1 MSTKRFRAA
10 VYVRQSRRAPE
21 GIERGLE
28 RTHSLIAD
36 RGWTLVGDYAD
47 DATSASSARGAGTR
61 WNALLSDIKAGKV
74 EVVVGVDVDRLVRSI
89 QDLAE
94 LIELGV
100 RVVTVDGEIDL
111 TTADGEFRATMLA
124 AIARFEVRRK
134 TERQIRASAQR
145 AAKGQP
151 HGRPR
156 VFGYEVDG
164 VTPHPV
170 EGQIL
175 RDGYAHVLSGGTI
188 RALTRDWNA
197 RGIVTARGN
206 AWNGTEVRRALLR
219 ERNAGILVVR
229 GEVQPE
235 SQIASLVD
243 MATWEA
249 VRAMLKDPTRVQSG
263 PASGERWLS
272 GVLTCTCGERML
284 VATSWSGGVGSPA
297 YACRALRV
305 ASRTGAKREGRHGQ
319 IVASIVEEGVVL
331 EVLAALIADAVR
343 GESGAVP
350 EAADVIA
357 ARKELSRIEEE
368 RRVAQELY
376 MLPGA
381 DRVHLATRVATLGQQ
396 RDAAD
401 AALSEALSQRSAA
414 DVVAAMQEAVRD
426 ILAGAPADDESRG
439 KAIREL
445 WDALPVDTRREVVRS
460 KLDIV
465 VTPGGKGS
473 GHGMRRVAVHPRTRS
488 QARSV

>member
-1 MSTKRFRAA
+1 MSEKVYRTAA
-10 VYVRQSRRAPE
+10 YVRQSRRAPE

-28 RTHSLIAD
+28 RTHKLIAD

-61 WNALLSDIKAGKV
+61 WNALLADIKAGKV

-89 QDLAE
+89 QDLGA

-134 TERQIRASAQR
+134 TERQVRASAQR

-156 VFGYEVDG
+156 VFGYESDG
-164 VTPHPV
+164 ITPHPV
-170 EGQIL
+170 EGPVL
-175 RDGYAHVLSGGTI
+175 RAGYEHVLSGGTI

-197 RGIVTARGN
+197 QGIVTARGN
-206 AWNGTEVRRALLR
+206 AWSGTEVRRALLR
-219 ERNAGILVVR
+219 ERNAGILIVR
-229 GEVQPE
+229 GEAQPE
-235 SQIASLVD
+235 SQILPLID

-249 VRAMLKDPTRVQSG
+249 VRAMLKDQTRVLTG
-263 PASGERWLS
+263 PPSGERWLS
-272 GVLTCTCGERML
+272 GVMTCTCGERML
-284 VATSWSGGVGSPA
+284 VGMSWSRGVGSPA
-297 YACRALRV
+297 YMCRALRV

-343 GESGAVP
+343 GESGTVP

-376 MLPGA
+376 LLPGA
-381 DRVHLATRVATLGQQ
+381 DRAHLAARVAALGLQHET
-396 RDAAD
+396 AD
-401 AALSEALSQRSAA
+401 AALSEALSRRSAA

-426 ILAGAPADDESRG
+426 ILVGTPADDEARG
-439 KAIREL
+439 NAIREL
-445 WDALPVDTRREVVRS
+445 WDALPVDTRREIVRS
-460 KLDIV
+460 KLHVEIA
-465 VTPGGKGS
+465 PGGKGG

-488 QARSV
+488 